1 LAGLSPGGV
10 ICEIMNPD
18 GTMARVPE
26 LLEYCARHG
35 LKMISVADLI
45 RYRLQNE
52 RVVHRHAEG
61 VLRNEFGSFRMI
73 AYTSSV
79 DPETHLALVRGDV
92 QSDDPVLVRMHAQCT
107 YGDVFHSLDCDCQAT
122 LRGAMAAIAK
132 ENRGALV
139 YLHQS
144 NPSLR
149 FMRDVDGHTAVV
161 PHSRSTANYH
171 APARDGQ
178 RRMQH
183 EAGIGAQILADLQ
196 LRKIRLLT
204 NHPRKIVGLEAYG
217 IEVVSEESVALR

>member
-1 LAGLSPGGV
+1 
-10 ICEIMNPD
+10 
-18 GTMARVPE
+18 
-26 LLEYCARHG
+26 
-35 LKMISVADLI
+35 
-45 RYRLQNE
+45 
-52 RVVHRHAEG
+52 
-61 VLRNEFGSFRMI
+61 MI

-92 QSDDPVLVRMHAQCT
+92 RTDDPVLVRMHAQCT

-122 LRGAMAAIAK
+122 LRGSMAAIAAAD
-132 ENRGALV
+132 RGALV

-144 NPSLR
+144 SPSLR
-149 FMRDVDGHTAVV
+149 YTRDAEGHATVV

-171 APARDGQ
+171 VPTKDGQ

-217 IEVVSEESVALR
+217 IEVVSEEPVALR